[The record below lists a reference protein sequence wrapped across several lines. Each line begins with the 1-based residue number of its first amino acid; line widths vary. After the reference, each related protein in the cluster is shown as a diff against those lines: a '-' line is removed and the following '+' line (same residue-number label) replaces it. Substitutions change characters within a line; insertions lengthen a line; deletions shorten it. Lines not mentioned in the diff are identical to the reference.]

1 MSKIILN
8 FISWLI
14 LIISLK
20 LQKNKYNE
28 FNIPFEKTELEA
40 AERYKK
46 EYEKFKDYF
55 EKHDFDM
62 QSNKFIKNIR
72 NRKINYSYNPSVKFL
87 NSIENPIV
95 ATLAA
100 LGPREIWNKV
110 FFEEYVKAYG
120 LWALVVLNEEKIN
133 QISNKMYD
141 EKMKKVLKL
150 YSE

>member
-1 MSKIILN
+1 
-8 FISWLI
+8 
-14 LIISLK
+14 
-20 LQKNKYNE
+20 
-28 FNIPFEKTELEA
+28 
-40 AERYKK
+40 
-46 EYEKFKDYF
+46 
-55 EKHDFDM
+55 M
-62 QSNKFIKNIR
+62 QSNKFIKNMR